1 MTPERWKR
9 TEDLYH
15 AARAR
20 APGERATFLAEA
32 CPDDEVLRRD
42 VESLLNEPD
51 SDAGFLASPALAMS
65 PQLLSDPAP
74 EAMTGRSL
82 GAYQLQTL
90 VGAGGMGEVYR
101 ARDTKLARDVAI
113 KILPHEFT
121 RDPDRLARFE
131 REAQMLAALNHPNI
145 CAIYGFEEA
154 DGIRFLILELV
165 DGETLADTLA
175 HESSVHAQGE
185 GLPLGHTLVIA
196 RQIAEALE
204 VAHEKGI
211 VHRDLKPA
219 NIKITPSGV
228 VKVLDFG
235 LAKAV
240 GGNGSSPD
248 LTHAPETTP
257 GEPRRGAVIGTA
269 AYMSPEQARGLPV
282 DKRTDI
288 WAFGSVLYEMLT
300 GHAMFAGDT
309 ASDSIAKI
317 LETEP
322 DWSALPAAVPPRVRS
337 LIVRCVEKDP
347 LQRLRDIG
355 EARIALQEPAG
366 PDADAAPGKTA
377 RAGRREALAW
387 GLCLVF
393 AMAAF
398 GFAIAY
404 ARRPA
409 PESRVVRASINAPE
423 GASFRFLSSDAGPV
437 EISPDGR
444 SLAFVARTE
453 VGRNLLFVRS
463 LDGLEPRPLT
473 GTEGATRPFWSPD
486 GRHLGFFADQKLKTV
501 ALSGGLPIPLAS
513 AEDAR
518 GGTWNRDGVI
528 VFSPG
533 FAGPLHQVSAAGG
546 QARPVTKLDASRRET
561 THRYPH
567 FLPDGKHFIY
577 LARSDFTGP
586 GNPPVISVASL
597 ESSQGKILLSAPS
610 NPIYA
615 SGHLLVVREGALMAH
630 PFDATRLEISDEA
643 VRVVDNVQFDWRFG
657 RAVFSASETG
667 SLVYQEG
674 TGQGVSQL
682 VWFDRSGTRIGT
694 VGEPAFYD
702 SPELSPD
709 GTRLA
714 ARVLDPITGQGDIWL
729 WESAR
734 RLGRRLTFDAEDD
747 STGILVSRRTA
758 HSLCQK
764 RSRGLE
770 VSREASER
778 RRGGASRGDR
788 SRAVPQQLVGRWPER
803 LACCIRY
810 AQGQETRSL
819 WIRPTSGGGKVIP
832 FSPAGKDATAP
843 RFSPNGR
850 FIAYAISDGTNRNIY
865 VASFPDGASR
875 WQVSL
880 AGGEE
885 PRWRADGKEI
895 FFLAPDNTL
904 MAAKLTVRGAE
915 FEVGERTP
923 LFRTDLAPSVS
934 WRYDVARDGQ
944 RFLVNTS
951 SGQERRTP
959 ITLVINWTERLAKR

>member
-1 MTPERWKR
+1 MHQR
-9 TEDLYH
+9 
-15 AARAR
+15 
-20 APGERATFLAEA
+20 
-32 CPDDEVLRRD
+32 
-42 VESLLNEPD
+42 
-51 SDAGFLASPALAMS
+51 
-65 PQLLSDPAP
+65 
-74 EAMTGRSL
+74 
-82 GAYQLQTL
+82 
-90 VGAGGMGEVYR
+90 
-101 ARDTKLARDVAI
+101 
-113 KILPHEFT
+113 
-121 RDPDRLARFE
+121 RLA
-131 REAQMLAALNHPNI
+131 
-145 CAIYGFEEA
+145 
-154 DGIRFLILELV
+154 
-165 DGETLADTLA
+165 
-175 HESSVHAQGE
+175 
-185 GLPLGHTLVIA
+185 
-196 RQIAEALE
+196 
-204 VAHEKGI
+204 
-211 VHRDLKPA
+211 
-219 NIKITPSGV
+219 
-228 VKVLDFG
+228 
-235 LAKAV
+235 
-240 GGNGSSPD
+240 
-248 LTHAPETTP
+248 

-288 WAFGSVLYEMLT
+288 WAFGCVLYEMLT
-300 GHAMFAGDT
+300 GHAAFAGDT
-309 ASDSIAKI
+309 ASDSIARI

-322 DWSALPAAVPPRVRS
+322 DWSALPAAVPTRVRS

-355 EARIALQEPAG
+355 EARIALQEPAA
-366 PDADAAPGKTA
+366 PEADAAPGKTA
-377 RAGRREALAW
+377 PRAGRREALAW

-393 AMAAF
+393 ALAAF

-404 ARRPA
+404 TRRPA

-444 SLAFVARTE
+444 SLAFVARTD
-453 VGRNLLFVRS
+453 VGRNVLFVRS
-463 LDGLEPRPLT
+463 LDGLEPRPLP

-486 GRHLGFFADQKLKTV
+486 GRQLGFFADKTLKTV

-533 FAGPLHQVSAAGG
+533 FAGPLHQVSSAGG

-561 THRYPH
+561 THRYPY

-597 ESSQGKILLSAPS
+597 ESSQGRVLLSAPS
-610 NPIYA
+610 NPVYA

-643 VRVVDNVQFDWRFG
+643 VRVVDNVQFDRRFG

-667 SLVYQEG
+667 TLVYQEG

-734 RLGRRLTFDAEDD
+734 RLGRRLTFDVEDD
-747 STGILVSRRTA
+747 STGIWSPDGQRILFV
-758 HSLCQK
+758 
-764 RSRGLE
+764 RSGAAGWRFLE
-770 VSREASER
+770 KPAS
-778 RRGGASRGDR
+778 GAG
-788 SRAVPQQLVGRWPER
+788 AEQLMATLPELFPSSWSADGRYV

-819 WIRPTSGGGKVIP
+819 WILPTSGGGKVIP
-832 FSPAGKDATAP
+832 FSPAGKDATTP

>member
-9 TEDLYH
+9 TEELYH

-20 APGERATFLAEA
+20 APGERTAFLAEV
-32 CPDDEVLRRD
+32 CPDDDVVRRD
-42 VESLLNEPD
+42 VESLLNEPE
-51 SDAGFLASPALAMS
+51 SGEGFLDKPAVAM
-65 PQLLSDPAP
+65 PPDVLSDLPP
-74 EAMTGRSL
+74 EAMAGRLL
-82 GAYQLQTL
+82 GGYRLQAL
-90 VGAGGMGEVYR
+90 IGAGGMGEVYR
-101 ARDTKLARDVAI
+101 ARDQRLGRDVAI
-113 KILPHEFT
+113 KILPPAFT
-121 RDPDRLARFE
+121 SDPDRLARFE
-131 REAQMLAALNHPNI
+131 REARMLASLNHPNI
-145 CAIYGFEEA
+145 CGIYGIEES

-165 DGETLADTLA
+165 EGESLAARLA
-175 HESSVHAQGE
+175 AALS
-185 GLPLGHTLVIA
+185 LPEALTIA

-204 VAHEKGI
+204 AAHERGI
-211 VHRDLKPA
+211 IHRDLKPA
-219 NIKITPSGV
+219 NVKITPDGV

-235 LAKAV
+235 LAKSV
-240 GGNGSSPD
+240 VDGDSTPSLTDPGG
-248 LTHAPETTP
+248 TRE
-257 GEPRRGAVIGTA
+257 GAVIGTA

-288 WAFGSVLYEMLT
+288 WAFGGVLYEMLT
-300 GHAMFAGDT
+300 GHAAFAGDT

-322 DWSALPAAVPPRVRS
+322 DWSALPAAVPTRVRS

-355 EARIALQEPAG
+355 EARIALQEPA
-366 PDADAAPGKTA
+366 APEAEAGRRKSA
-377 RAGRREALAW
+377 PRAGRREALAW

-393 AMAAF
+393 ALAAF

-404 ARRPA
+404 TRRPA
-409 PESRVVRASINAPE
+409 PEPRVVRASINAPE
-423 GASFRFLSSDAGPV
+423 GASFRFLSREAGPV

-453 VGRNLLFVRS
+453 VGRNVLFVRS
-463 LDGLEPRPLT
+463 LDGLEPRPLP

-486 GRHLGFFADQKLKTV
+486 GQQLGFFADQKLKKV

-533 FAGPLHQVSAAGG
+533 FAGPLYQVSSAGG
-546 QARPVTKLDASRRET
+546 QPRPVTKLDTSRSET
-561 THRYPH
+561 THRYPY
-567 FLPDGKHFIY
+567 FLPDGEHFIY
-577 LARSDFTGP
+577 LARSDFTGS
-586 GNPPVISVASL
+586 GNEPVISVASL
-597 ESSQGKILLSAPS
+597 ESSQGKVLLSAPS
-610 NPIYA
+610 NPVYA
-615 SGHLLVVREGALMAH
+615 SGHLLVVREGVLMAH
-630 PFDATRLEISDEA
+630 PFDATRLEISEEA
-643 VRVVDNVQFDWRFG
+643 VQVVDGVQFDRRFG

-667 SLVYQEG
+667 NLVYQEG

-682 VWFDRSGTRIGT
+682 VWFDRSGTRVGT

-729 WESAR
+729 WEFVR
-734 RLGRRLTFDAEDD
+734 RLGRRLTFDVEDD
-747 STGILVSRRTA
+747 STGIWSPDGQRILFV
-758 HSLCQK
+758 
-764 RSRGLE
+764 RSGAAGWRFLE
-770 VSREASER
+770 KPASGAGAER
-778 RRGGASRGDR
+778 VLAT
-788 SRAVPQQLVGRWPER
+788 VPELFPSSWSADGQYV
-803 LACCIRY
+803 LACCTRY
-810 AQGQETRSL
+810 AEGQGTRSL
-819 WIRPTSGGGKVIP
+819 WILPTSGGGKVIP
-832 FSPAGKDATAP
+832 FSPAGSEAITP
-843 RFSPNGR
+843 RFSPDGR
-850 FIAYAISDGTNRNIY
+850 FIAYAVSDGTNRNIY

-885 PRWRADGKEI
+885 PRWRADGREI

-904 MAAKLTVRGAE
+904 MVAKLTVRGAE

>member
-1 MTPERWKR
+1 
-9 TEDLYH
+9 
-15 AARAR
+15 
-20 APGERATFLAEA
+20 
-32 CPDDEVLRRD
+32 
-42 VESLLNEPD
+42 
-51 SDAGFLASPALAMS
+51 
-65 PQLLSDPAP
+65 
-74 EAMTGRSL
+74 
-82 GAYQLQTL
+82 
-90 VGAGGMGEVYR
+90 
-101 ARDTKLARDVAI
+101 
-113 KILPHEFT
+113 
-121 RDPDRLARFE
+121 
-131 REAQMLAALNHPNI
+131 
-145 CAIYGFEEA
+145 
-154 DGIRFLILELV
+154 
-165 DGETLADTLA
+165 
-175 HESSVHAQGE
+175 
-185 GLPLGHTLVIA
+185 
-196 RQIAEALE
+196 
-204 VAHEKGI
+204 
-211 VHRDLKPA
+211 
-219 NIKITPSGV
+219 
-228 VKVLDFG
+228 
-235 LAKAV
+235 
-240 GGNGSSPD
+240 
-248 LTHAPETTP
+248 
-257 GEPRRGAVIGTA
+257 
-269 AYMSPEQARGLPV
+269 MSPEQARGLPV

-288 WAFGSVLYEMLT
+288 WAFGCVLYEMLT
-300 GHAMFAGDT
+300 GHAAFAGDT

-322 DWSALPAAVPPRVRS
+322 DWSALPAAVPTRVRS

-355 EARIALQEPAG
+355 EARIALQEPAA
-366 PDADAAPGKTA
+366 PEADAAPGKTA
-377 RAGRREALAW
+377 PRAGRREALAW

-393 AMAAF
+393 ALAAF

-423 GASFRFLSSDAGPV
+423 GASFRFLSSEAGPV

-453 VGRNLLFVRS
+453 VGRNVLFVRS
-463 LDGLEPRPLT
+463 LDGLEPRPLP

-486 GRHLGFFADQKLKTV
+486 GRQLGFFADQKLKKV

-533 FAGPLHQVSAAGG
+533 FAGPLHQVSSAGG
-546 QARPVTKLDASRRET
+546 QSRPVTTLDASRRET
-561 THRYPH
+561 THRYPY

-597 ESSQGKILLSAPS
+597 ESSQGKVLLSAPS
-610 NPIYA
+610 NPVYA

-667 SLVYQEG
+667 TLVYQEG

-747 STGILVSRRTA
+747 STGIRSPDGQRILFVRSGAAGWRFLEKPASGAGAEHLVAT
-758 HSLCQK
+758 
-764 RSRGLE
+764 
-770 VSREASER
+770 
-778 RRGGASRGDR
+778 
-788 SRAVPQQLVGRWPER
+788 VPELFPTSWSADGRHV
-803 LACCIRY
+803 LACCIRH

-819 WIRPTSGGGKVIP
+819 WILTDQWWREGDPVLPRRHRCDHAPFLSKRPLHRVRHLRRNQQEHLRGVISRWCEPLAGLSGGRRGAQVARGRK
-832 FSPAGKDATAP
+832 GDLLP
-843 RFSPNGR
+843 RAR
-850 FIAYAISDGTNRNIY
+850 QHLD
-865 VASFPDGASR
+865 
-875 WQVSL
+875 
-880 AGGEE
+880 GGEAD
-885 PRWRADGKEI
+885 RAGSR
-895 FFLAPDNTL
+895 
-904 MAAKLTVRGAE
+904 VRS
-915 FEVGERTP
+915 R
-923 LFRTDLAPSVS
+923 RTDTIVPDRSRPLGELA
-934 WRYDVARDGQ
+934 
-944 RFLVNTS
+944 L
-951 SGQERRTP
+951 
-959 ITLVINWTERLAKR
+959 